1 MMDLKMIYILLLGIF
16 LSVLYY
22 AEELIEEQTYKEKSF
37 LLIGTLLVVKGFLG
51 GILIVLTFYALQELK
66 LSFTIFEK
74 NITLG
79 LWTNLFIAGVISVFG
94 SDLFK
99 LIKRRAESITK
110 NNKEVN

>member
-1 MMDLKMIYILLLGIF
+1 MIDLKMIYILLLGMF

-37 LLIGTLLVVKGFLG
+37 IYIVLLLLVKGLLG
-51 GILIVLTFYALQELK
+51 GILIILTFYALQELK
-66 LSFTIFEK
+66 LSFTIFDK
-74 NITLG
+74 TLSFG

-99 LIKRRAESITK
+99 MLKRRADLLSKKGVE
-110 NNKEVN
+110 

>member
-1 MMDLKMIYILLLGIF
+1 MIDLKMIYILLLGVF

-37 LLIGTLLVVKGFLG
+37 IYIVLLLLVKGLLG
-51 GILIVLTFYALQELK
+51 GILIILTFYALQELK

-74 NITLG
+74 TLSFG

-99 LIKRRAESITK
+99 MLKRRADFLSKKGVEQ
-110 NNKEVN
+110 

>member
-1 MMDLKMIYILLLGIF
+1 MMDLKMMYILLLGIF

-37 LLIGTLLVVKGFLG
+37 WVIGILLVVKGLLG
-51 GILIVLTFYALQELK
+51 GVLIILTFYALSELN
-66 LSFTIFEK
+66 LSFTIYGK
-74 NITLG
+74 TVTLG

-94 SDLFK
+94 SDLFR
-99 LIKRRAESITK
+99 LIKKRAESMSR